1 MKLKNKAKKALG
13 VLLAAT
19 MLSTVAAS
27 AVSAIGDNVAGT
39 ADFASKLE
47 SQYTDPDRVYSTEVR
62 WWIGEASRYR

>member
-47 SQYTDPDRVYSTEVR
+47 CRYWSDNPTHYSPHLALPSQ
-62 WWIGEASRYR
+62 